1 MLSQD
6 HQINLQPPK
15 YYPFESSKVMCHR
28 AWVEIDQR
36 ILADNIRQ
44 IKDFLSPQTSLMA
57 VVKADAYGHG
67 AVSTSQTV
75 LKAGAS
81 WLAIATLSEGIELRQ
96 ARITAP
102 ILVLGAINTPD
113 EIEAIVR
120 WNLQPTLCNPQQA
133 FIFSETLSR
142 LETNLAVHLK
152 LDTGMSRLG
161 MLWDQA
167 WEFVQLVHQLP
178 YLKIKSIY
186 SHFATADDPDRT
198 IMNLQHQR
206 FKSAVAQ
213 IRQNGINPAALHIAN
228 SAATLCDQNL
238 HYDFVRVGLAMYG
251 VYPAPHLKSI
261 LNLKPVLQVKAKITQ
276 VKTLP
281 ANRGVSYG
289 HTFKTNKETRIA
301 IVGIGY
307 ADGIPRNLSNNLKVL
322 VRGQK
327 IPQIGNIT
335 MDQLML
341 DVSSIPDVQAG
352 EIVTLIGKDGN
363 LEITADDWAN
373 QLNTISWEILC
384 SFKHRL
390 PRVNLD

>member
-1 MLSQD
+1 VLSQD
-6 HQINLQPPK
+6 RKINLQSPK
-15 YYPFESSKVMCHR
+15 FYPVESSKVMCHR
-28 AWVEIDQR
+28 AWVEINQG
-36 ILADNIRQ
+36 ILAENIRQ
-44 IKDFLSPQTSLMA
+44 IKEFLSPQTSLMA

-67 AVSTSQTV
+67 AVSVSQTV

-96 ARITAP
+96 AGITAP
-102 ILVLGAINTPD
+102 ILVLGAINTSE
-113 EIEAIVR
+113 EIEAIMR
-120 WNLQPTLCNPQQA
+120 WQLQPTLCNPQQA

-142 LETNLAVHLK
+142 VKRDLPVHLK

-167 WEFVQLVHQLP
+167 WEFVQLVNQLP
-178 YLKIKSIY
+178 YLNIQSIY
-186 SHFATADDPDRT
+186 SHFATADEPDPT

-206 FKSAVAQ
+206 FKSTIEQ
-213 IRQNGINPAALHIAN
+213 IRKKGINPPALHIAN
-228 SAATLCDQNL
+228 SAGTLSDRSL

-251 VYPAPHLKSI
+251 IYPAPHLKSI
-261 LNLKPVLQVKAKITQ
+261 LNLKPVLEIKAKITQ
-276 VKTLP
+276 IKTLP
-281 ANRGVSYG
+281 ANTGVSYG
-289 HTFKTNKETRIA
+289 HTFKTNQETRIA

-307 ADGIPRNLSNNLKVL
+307 ADGIPRNLSNNLNVL
-322 VRGQK
+322 IRGQK

-341 DVSSIPDVQAG
+341 DVSSIPDVQTG

-363 LEITADDWAN
+363 LEITAEDWAN
-373 QLNTISWEILC
+373 KISTISYEILC

-390 PRVNLD
+390 PRVNC